1 MENEEIMI
9 EETAQALEDAVVLE
23 EAELLE
29 TDAQELDIDFEIE
42 EKTSRVS
49 EAISVAKDNIQ
60 EKCDAAKSACKGLI
74 DRLTYDLEQTDYNP
88 YIRSTTTRKI
98 EILRTAE
105 DTEPVDVFEFEKSAE
120 FSLRAMAITAAVV
133 AVADIAV
140 AKILKKKSL

>member
-9 EETAQALEDAVVLE
+9 EETAQALEEAVALE

-29 TDAQELDIDFEIE
+29 AEGEELDIDFEIE
-42 EKTSRVS
+42 EKPDRVS
-49 EAISVAKDNIQ
+49 EAISLAKDNLQ
-60 EKCDAAKSACKGLI
+60 EKYDVAKSACKGLI
-74 DRLTYDLEQTDYNP
+74 ERLSYDLEQTGYNP

-98 EILRTAE
+98 EILRSAE
-105 DTEPVDVFEFEKSAE
+105 DTEPVDVFEFEKTAG

-133 AVADIAV
+133 AVADVAV

>member
-1 MENEEIMI
+1 MI
-9 EETAQALEDAVVLE
+9 EETAQALEDAVALE

-29 TDAQELDIDFEIE
+29 TEAEELDIDFEIE
-42 EKTSRVS
+42 EKSNRVS

-60 EKCDAAKSACKGLI
+60 EKYDIAKSACKGMI

-88 YIRSTTTRKI
+88 YIRSTTTHKI
-98 EILRTAE
+98 EILRSAE
-105 DTEPVDVFEFEKSAE
+105 DTEPVDVFEFEKTAG

-140 AKILKKKSL
+140 AKLLKKKSL

>member
-9 EETAQALEDAVVLE
+9 EETAQALEEAVALE

-29 TDAQELDIDFEIE
+29 AEGEELDIDFEIE
-42 EKTSRVS
+42 EKTNRVS
-49 EAISVAKDNIQ
+49 EAISQAKDNIQ

-74 DRLTYDLEQTDYNP
+74 ERLSYDMEQTDYNP

-98 EILRTAE
+98 EILRSAE
-105 DTEPVDVFEFEKSAE
+105 DTEPVDVFEFEKTAG